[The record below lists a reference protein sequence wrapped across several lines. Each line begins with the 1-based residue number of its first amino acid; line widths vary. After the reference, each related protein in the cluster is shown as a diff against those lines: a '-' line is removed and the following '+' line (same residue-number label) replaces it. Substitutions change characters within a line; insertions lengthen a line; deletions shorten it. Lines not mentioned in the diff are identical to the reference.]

1 MNVYV
6 LRGLCLLIGYV
17 FGLFETGYI
26 YGKIHHTDIRE
37 HGSGNAGTTNALRT
51 FGTFGGIVTLIGD
64 LIKCMVAI
72 FIVWMLFH
80 EDYPKMIM
88 LLMTYTGLGAII
100 GHNFPFYMKFKGGK
114 GIACTGAL
122 ILSLDLRFAPV
133 LLVLFITTVAV
144 TRYVSLGSIV
154 ILVGFFLESIIF
166 GNMGWLN
173 LDPHYLY
180 EYYLLVIIV
189 MALGLWRHKSNIE
202 KLRNGTERKISFT
215 KKGERKND

>member
-1 MNVYV
+1 MNAYV

-100 GHNFPFYMKFKGGK
+100 GHNFPFYMNFKGGK

-173 LDPHYLY
+173 LDPHCLY

-189 MALGLWRHKSNIE
+189 MALGLWRHRGNIE